1 LENMESSAPHPETV
15 LLLSALSV
23 EAWRNQSPANW
34 DDAQKYAQAAV
45 DMAEKLDDPVLL
57 SRAMGALANVL
68 DGRSLLRQHLEVA
81 MQRLEISQDKAFA
94 DRRERLDVL
103 RGAGLAL
110 MYVGEYRQARPYLEE
125 AVEYATQMQATDQIA
140 NTLGIRAQCFFR
152 EDRWDDVL
160 EVEKQWRDLELSHT
174 RERVG
179 ET

>member
-1 LENMESSAPHPETV
+1 
-15 LLLSALSV
+15 V
-23 EAWRNQSPANW
+23 EAWRNQTPADW
-34 DDAQKYAQAAV
+34 AAAQKYAQAAV

-68 DGRSLLRQHLEVA
+68 DGRSLLRQHLDVA
-81 MQRLEISQDKAFA
+81 MQRLKISQDKAFA
-94 DRRERLDVL
+94 DPRERLDVL

-125 AVEYATQMQATDQIA
+125 AGDYAIRMQATDQIA
-140 NTLGIRAQCFFR
+140 NTLGIRAQCLFR

-160 EVEKQWRDLELSHT
+160 EIEKQWRDLEMTHT

>member
-1 LENMESSAPHPETV
+1 M
-15 LLLSALSV
+15 

-68 DGRSLLRQHLEVA
+68 DGRSLLRQHHEVA
-81 MQRLEISQDKAFA
+81 MQRLEISQDEAFA
-94 DRRERLDVL
+94 DPRERLDVL

-110 MYVGEYRQARPYLEE
+110 MYVGDYRRARPYLEE
-125 AVEYATQMQATDQIA
+125 AGDYATRMQATDQIA
-140 NTLGIRAQCFFR
+140 NTLGIRAQCLFR

-160 EVEKQWRDLELSHT
+160 EIEKQWRDLELTHT